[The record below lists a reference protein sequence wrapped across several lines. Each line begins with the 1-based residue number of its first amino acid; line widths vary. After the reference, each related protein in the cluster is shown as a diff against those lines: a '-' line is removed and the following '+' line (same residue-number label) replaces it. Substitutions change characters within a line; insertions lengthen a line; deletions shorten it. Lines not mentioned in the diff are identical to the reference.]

1 MDTKLTLIE
10 QVNKIQDDARI
21 EHIKAIHNRV
31 KKNNTN
37 PFTNLV
43 NGIGKTVAVNTIG
56 IDNSDIHW
64 DNPEV
69 DAIQQEIHDQIFG

>member
-31 KKNNTN
+31 KMNNTN
-37 PFTNLV
+37 PFKMEL
-43 NGIGKTVAVNTIG
+43 GE
-56 IDNSDIHW
+56 HL
-64 DNPEV
+64 
-69 DAIQQEIHDQIFG
+69 